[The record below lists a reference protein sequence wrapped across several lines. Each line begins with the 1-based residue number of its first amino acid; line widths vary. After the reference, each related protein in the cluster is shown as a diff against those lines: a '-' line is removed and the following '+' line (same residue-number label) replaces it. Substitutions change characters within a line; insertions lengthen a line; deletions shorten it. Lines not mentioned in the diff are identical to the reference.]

1 MQEKNHRKW
10 RAGGWRAPAPPPW
23 HDRNGGEHDDN
34 KTGEAEIGDLRST
47 METGKLEQKRLKWR
61 TCGAGG
67 RREAGREICDAREE
81 GTDGGRRRQQR
92 KGTCD
97 RERGI
102 EEGEEEKSGVCQLE
116 NNKRRS

>member
-1 MQEKNHRKW
+1 M
-10 RAGGWRAPAPPPW
+10 
-23 HDRNGGEHDDN
+23 
-34 KTGEAEIGDLRST
+34 
-47 METGKLEQKRLKWR
+47 
-61 TCGAGG
+61 
-67 RREAGREICDAREE
+67 CDAREE

-102 EEGEEEKSGVCQLE
+102 EEGEEEEKSGVCQLE